1 VEERSPADPAA
12 HQLPPAPRLP
22 AAPQL
27 PAADPSTDGTLD
39 VPAGGGVTD
48 APGGGVT
55 DAPGGRM
62 TDALRRG
69 NRRPGVVNAVRAT
82 REILP
87 GDPRFGDE
95 LSIAGDRPAQLLAR
109 HLGEPRGS
117 GENAIREATLAA
129 LQVFHALSDKVA
141 GGPGAAD
148 VVAILFTDLVG
159 FSAWVLEVGD
169 ELALELLRSVAG
181 VVEPEITKRGG
192 RIVKRLGDGHMA
204 AFASAQAG
212 VEAALQIQAG
222 IDSVEVGGH
231 RPRLRAGLHLG
242 HPHRLGDDYLGT
254 DVNIAARVGA
264 AARAGEVLVS
274 DAVLAELATDGLKFK
289 RRRRFHAKGAPREM
303 EVYAVS
309 RTVAS

>member
-1 VEERSPADPAA
+1 MTVRSAGDDDAA
-12 HQLPPAPRLP
+12 PP
-22 AAPQL
+22 AAPES
-27 PAADPSTDGTLD
+27 PAKVPPPPS
-39 VPAGGGVTD
+39 VPAP
-48 APGGGVT
+48 PGARIA
-55 DAPGGRM
+55 DSI
-62 TDALRRG
+62 RRG

-109 HLGEPRGS
+109 HLGEPRQP
-117 GENAIREATLAA
+117 GETAIREATLAA
-129 LQVFHALSDKVA
+129 LQVFHALWDR
-141 GGPGAAD
+141 GGGATGTED

-169 ELALELLRSVAG
+169 ELALELLRSVAH
-181 VVEPEITKRGG
+181 VVEPAITGSGG

-204 AFASAQAG
+204 VFPSAQTG
-212 VEAALQIQAG
+212 VEAALEIQER
-222 IDSVEVGGH
+222 IVSIEVGGH

-242 HPHRLGDDYLGT
+242 HPRKLGDDYLGT

-274 DAVLAELATDGLKFK
+274 DAVLGELDPDGLKLK
-289 RRRRFHAKGAPREM
+289 RRRRFQAKGAPREM

-309 RTVAS
+309 RAG